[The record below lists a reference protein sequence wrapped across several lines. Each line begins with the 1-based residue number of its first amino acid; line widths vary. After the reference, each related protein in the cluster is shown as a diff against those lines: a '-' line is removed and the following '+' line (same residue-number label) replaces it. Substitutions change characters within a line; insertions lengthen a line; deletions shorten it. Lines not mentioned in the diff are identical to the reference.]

1 MSWVFVSLLRF
12 HTSFLIAAAPQL
24 SVPRAR
30 GDMST
35 NLLLTIRA
43 LGHHNQ
49 AKAGRLR
56 RLTCVQPAKPSGL
69 GVVLPSASVGSED
82 NLNIP
87 LSEVSFPRPENQS
100 LEPYAWCGCGQAREP
115 GRTLHAASRSAQLN
129 RWGIR

>member
-1 MSWVFVSLLRF
+1 MSS
-12 HTSFLIAAAPQL
+12 
-24 SVPRAR
+24 
-30 GDMST
+30 

-82 NLNIP
+82 NLSIP
-87 LSEVSFPRPENQS
+87 LSEVSSPRPENQA
-100 LEPYAWCGCGQAREP
+100 LEPYAWCGSGQAREP

-129 RWGIR
+129 RWANAHLQATEHFVAGDSAEPRNRCHEN